1 MNTNINENELVPV
14 SAGEVVKLQKP
25 QEDTYTDIETN
36 NDGVEL
42 GNCSV
47 CGAENVVISDHICKT
62 ILKQESK
69 SYDDLVDKKQ
79 DLLNKLNNTKKSD
92 KAYDELE
99 KKIKMLT
106 RSIDKIEKMKN
117 EKMFTSISNFKL
129 YLEAINI
136 AYKNI

>member
-14 SAGEVVKLQKP
+14 SAGEVVKIQKP
-25 QEDTYTDIETN
+25 QEDAFTEVETN

-47 CGAENVVISDHICKT
+47 CGAENVIIADHICKT
-62 ILKQESK
+62 ILQQENK
-69 SYDDLVDKKQ
+69 SYDNLVNKKQ
-79 DLLNKLNNTKKSD
+79 ELLNKLNDTKKSD
-92 KAYDELE
+92 DSYNELE

-106 RSIDKIEKMKN
+106 KSIEKLDKIKN
-117 EKMFTSISNFKL
+117 EKMFTSINNFKL
-129 YLEAINI
+129 YLETINL

>member
-25 QEDTYTDIETN
+25 QEDTFTDIETN

-47 CGAENVVISDHICKT
+47 CGAENVIIADHICKT

-69 SYDDLVDKKQ
+69 SYDDLIDKKQ
-79 DLLNKLNNTKKSD
+79 ELLNKLDNTKKSD
-92 KAYDELE
+92 KSYDELE

-129 YLEAINI
+129 YLEAINV

>member
-14 SAGEVVKLQKP
+14 SAGEVVKIQKP

-47 CGAENVVISDHICKT
+47 CGAENVVIADHICKT

-69 SYDDLVDKKQ
+69 SYDDLIIKKKDLEKQLKADK
-79 DLLNKLNNTKKSD
+79 DNK
-92 KAYDELE
+92 EIE